1 MNSSNAINLARY
13 LFIKNPSI
21 ARKVVK
27 IIQGPCRCSHP
38 EVFCKKV
45 VLRNFAKFAGK
56 HLCQNLFLIKFQAWG
71 LQLYLKKTLA
81 LVFSCEFCEI
91 SNNTFSYRT
100 PPVAAFELR
109 NFISCDHQYHFN
121 E

>member
-38 EVFCKKV
+38 EVVCKKV
-45 VLRNFAKFAGK
+45 VLRNCATFAEK
-56 HLCQNLFLIKFQAWG
+56 HLRESLFLNK
-71 LQLYLKKTLA
+71 
-81 LVFSCEFCEI
+81 V
-91 SNNTFSYRT
+91 
-100 PPVAAFELR
+100 V
-109 NFISCDHQYHFN
+109 D
-121 E
+121 